1 MRTWVSIRNI
11 DSIGYGNYPF
21 EIHDRKLEATI
32 LEVKEDKVTYAYRT
46 HKDDHLGDC
55 IASNIP
61 VEDFIK
67 SYEPMQESIKF
78 VCYRRGKDLNKKH
91 IPFSNEEM
99 KEILSKLTKVRIFG

>member
-11 DSIGYGNYPF
+11 DAIGYGNYPF

-46 HKDDHLGDC
+46 HKDEHLGDC

-78 VCYRRGKDLNKKH
+78 VGYRRGNNWNKKH
-91 IPFSNEEM
+91 THFQM
-99 KEILSKLTKVRIFG
+99 KK